1 MFDRKSDYALNKKDP
16 DAIVFKTAAGREV
29 RDGGG
34 ITPDI
39 KVTYGDVNRLTYNIV
54 SDNWAFDY
62 ATKFR
67 AENPAIAPAEN
78 FEITDSVFN
87 DFKKFVDPEKF
98 QYDKVCEQM
107 IENLRKAAKTEGYM
121 NDSFKNHIDKLEKLL
136 HHNLDHDLDQNRK
149 DIADLLATEILKRY
163 YYQKGQIIQ
172 TLKNDAAIDTVMAIE
187 AAPERY
193 RQILAAPKADIKR
206 NKVTADSATDTEP
219 GTAAGCRES
228 IAVASTVQGIVL
240 IACRLGT
247 GPDNG
252 ICSKSRKTS
261 NCCGRLARRCRLS
274 VSRPVATS
282 WRRSRYDVSV
292 RL

>member
-1 MFDRKSDYALNKKDP
+1 PLYVLIDGQSASSSEITAGALQDLDRAVIAGTRSYGKGLVQTTRQLPYEGILKVTTAKYYIPSGRLIQAIDYSRRNADGTVARIP
-16 DAIVFKTAAGREV
+16 DSLTNVFKTAAGREV

-121 NDSFKNHIDKLEKLL
+121 NDSVKNHIDKLEKLL

-193 RQILAAPKADIKR
+193 RQILAAPKADIK
-206 NKVTADSATDTEP
+206 K
-219 GTAAGCRES
+219 
-228 IAVASTVQGIVL
+228 
-240 IACRLGT
+240 
-247 GPDNG
+247 
-252 ICSKSRKTS
+252 K
-261 NCCGRLARRCRLS
+261 
-274 VSRPVATS
+274 
-282 WRRSRYDVSV
+282 
-292 RL
+292 